1 MQFLKKYW
9 DIPVAIVLAVVS
21 GVLENWELKSLQ
33 LTYYIIMLTFV
44 YDGCLRIMRAS
55 FLSPNRKTKD
65 KEVSSNPA
73 QVGEQRL
80 GELVI
85 ETVKGGKKIVE
96 KIKKVFKWIWMYK
109 EQLVALIGDFAFA
122 VLIVYAYI
130 FDKFG
135 WLLQCFPQTQGWEI
149 AMKIVV
155 GVLSVLFIALNVRNT
170 CVKRGLGSLE
180 YGRNVLKGISDGLM
194 GKLSIDTKK
203 RLKNALSE
211 AKKAL
216 KVATN
221 NLALVESQ
229 YNSKFAELQSQQEFI
244 KQLIAVGADGTVLT
258 PAQSKAGELTGA
270 LNQLAIA
277 LNEAKHTVSQAESQV
292 ASYEKALEQ

>member
-55 FLSPNRKTKD
+55 ILSPNRKTKD

-73 QVGEQRL
+73 QVGKQRL

-122 VLIVYAYI
+122 VVIVYAYI

-180 YGRNVLKGISDGLM
+180 YGRNVLNGISTVLVGN
-194 GKLSIDTKK
+194 LSADTRK

-211 AKKAL
+211 AKKAF
-216 KVATN
+216 KTASN

-258 PAQSKAGELTGA
+258 PAQTKASELTGA

-292 ASYEKALEQ
+292 ASYEKALEK

>member
-55 FLSPNRKTKD
+55 ILSPNRKTKD

-109 EQLVALIGDFAFA
+109 EQLFALIGDFAFA
-122 VLIVYAYI
+122 VVIVYAYI

-135 WLLQCFPQTQGWEI
+135 WLLQYFPQTQGWEI
-149 AMKIVV
+149 AIKIVV
-155 GVLSVLFIALNVRNT
+155 GVLSVLFIALNARNT

-180 YGRNVLKGISDGLM
+180 YGRNVLNGISTVLVGN
-194 GKLSIDTKK
+194 LSVDTRK

-211 AKKAL
+211 ARKAF
-216 KVATN
+216 KTASN

-277 LNEAKHTVSQAESQV
+277 LNEAKHTVSQAETQV
-292 ASYEKALEQ
+292 ASYEKALEK

>member
-9 DIPVAIVLAVVS
+9 DIPVAIVLAVIS

-55 FLSPNRKTKD
+55 VLSPNKKTKD
-65 KEVSSNPA
+65 KEISSNPT

-85 ETVKGGKKIVE
+85 ETVKGGRKIVE

-109 EQLVALIGDFAFA
+109 EQLIALVGDFAFA
-122 VLIVYAYI
+122 FVIVYAYI

-135 WLLQCFPQTQGWEI
+135 WLLQYFPKGEAWEI
-149 AMKIVV
+149 GIKIAV
-155 GVLSVLFIALNVRNT
+155 GVLSVIFIAMNVRNT

-180 YGRNVLKGISDGLM
+180 YGESVLKGIATTFM
-194 GKLSIDTKK
+194 GKMSTDTKK

-211 AKKAL
+211 SRKAL
-216 KVATN
+216 KSAVN
-221 NLALVESQ
+221 HLALVESQ
-229 YNSKFAELQSQQEFI
+229 YNTKFAEIQSQQEFV
-244 KQLIAVGADGTVLT
+244 KQLIAVSADSTVLT
-258 PAQSKAGELTGA
+258 PAQSKVQELTGA
-270 LNQLAIA
+270 LNQLGIA
-277 LNEAKHTVSQAESQV
+277 LNEAKSAVSQAESQV